1 MSEIQH
7 YVLFPNHDNAMRL
20 HRELKAMGIKA
31 VIAPTPRA
39 ASKCCGVSLMV
50 REDELE
56 AIKACAVDLEEI
68 EACVKEQGI
77 EILKIAEIE
86 RDVNPRRDRYC

>member
-20 HRELKAMGIKA
+20 NRELKALGVKT

-39 ASKCCGVSLMV
+39 ASKCCGVSLLV
-50 REDELE
+50 RKE
-56 AIKACAVDLEEI
+56 DLETI
-68 EACVKEQGI
+68 KACVKEHGI
-77 EILKIAEIE
+77 EILKIADIE
-86 RDVNPRRDRYC
+86 RDVNPKRDR